1 MQSLRWVAP
10 TLLGGPQIDVR
21 YALIMIGTRTEA
33 CKITIQ
39 AHELIGSL
47 TRCGDAHNESEN
59 KA

>member
-47 TRCGDAHNESEN
+47 TRCGDAHNESEK